1 VSQLRRTLAGRQ
13 AISRMKGHE
22 DGGNVLWTGGRV
34 REQLYPPW
42 SLERRWSS
50 RRFPYGYLVTT
61 SPQSLIP
68 PWSAASLRLAHCLR
82 VKPTP
87 MVWRAV
93 CTRPGNVFT
102 AACWSAITSDSAF
115 MLSSCREQSELRR
128 LFGISY
134 PSRGRNPLS
143 PPL

>member
-1 VSQLRRTLAGRQ
+1 MLDLNQRPHPYQGCALPPELIAQIWVIPNNLINGRESRTVK
-13 AISRMKGHE
+13 I
-22 DGGNVLWTGGRV
+22 
-34 REQLYPPW
+34 LY

-61 SPQSLIP
+61 SPQSLTL
-68 PWSAASLRLAHCLR
+68 PWPTPSKRLGYRLR

-102 AACWSAITSDSAF
+102 VACWSTITSDSDF
-115 MLSSCREQSELRR
+115 MFSSCREQSELRR
-128 LFGISY
+128 LLRIS
-134 PSRGRNPLS
+134 SRS
-143 PPL
+143 PYCILL